1 MASVPQHQTE
11 KPEQQAANIWI
22 SQPQGRSNCYS
33 DAGGRFAIIAAGGAD
48 AHEYLELDAYSAA
61 KAFVDGK
68 YAIRGDV
75 FAAIRF
81 FLTQPHDKFREWLFT
96 SAARLERLRI
106 ALYEGWRRKAA
117 RNIGFHYDR
126 SNEFYRQFLDSRM
139 IYSAAHFGDPSIS
152 LEDAQREKLNRICQD
167 LRLRRSDRFLDVGC
181 GWGGLVVH
189 AAEGFGVNAF
199 GCTLAREQ
207 LDAARERVHT
217 SGLASRVS
225 VELRDYRDLKGRFDK
240 IASVGM
246 FEHVG
251 RKRLRGYFETVHKLL
266 EKGGLFL
273 NRGVVRPQGTSDGPD
288 TFFIQRHVFPGG
300 ELVHLHDV
308 VREGER
314 AGLEVVGI
322 EDLRMDYA
330 MTCRAWVK
338 NLERNV
344 EACKSLAGERTYRTW
359 LLYLAASAVG
369 FEEDRISCAQ
379 VLFAKR

>member
-1 MASVPQHQTE
+1 MAGAPQHQTE
-11 KPEQQAANIWI
+11 KPEQQTENIWI
-22 SQPQGRSNCYS
+22 SQPQGLSNCYS
-33 DAGGRFAIIAAGGAD
+33 DANGRFAIIAAGSTD
-48 AHEYLELDAYSAA
+48 AHEYLKLDAYSAA
-61 KAFVDGK
+61 KAFIDGK

-81 FLTQPHDKFREWLFT
+81 FLGQPHDKFRAALFT
-96 SAARLERLRI
+96 VLARLERVRI
-106 ALYEGWRRKAA
+106 GLFAGRRRKAK
-117 RNIGFHYDR
+117 RDIGFHYNR
-126 SNEFYRQFLDSRM
+126 SNEFYRQFLDSHM
-139 IYSAAHFGDPSIS
+139 MYSAAHFGDPAMS
-152 LEDAQREKLNRICQD
+152 LEDAQREKLDRICQD
-167 LRLRRSDRFLDVGC
+167 LRLRRGDRFLDVGC

-189 AAEGFGVNAF
+189 AAENFGVNAF

-207 LDAARERVHT
+207 LEAARQSVETR
-217 SGLASRVS
+217 GLAGRVT
-225 VELRDYRDLKGRFDK
+225 VDLRDYRDLKGQFDK

-251 RKRLRGYFETVHKLL
+251 RKRLRGYFETVHRLL
-266 EKGGLFL
+266 EKDGLFL
-273 NRGVVRPQGTSDGPD
+273 NRGVVRPPGGHDGPD
-288 TFFIQRHVFPGG
+288 TFFIQKHVFPGG

-314 AGLEVVGI
+314 AGFEVIGI
-322 EDLRMDYA
+322 EDLRLHYA
-330 MTCRAWVK
+330 LTCREWVK

-344 EACKSLAGERTYRTW
+344 EACKSIAGERTYRTW

>member
-1 MASVPQHQTE
+1 MAGAPQHQTE
-11 KPEQQAANIWI
+11 KPEQQTENIWI
-22 SQPQGRSNCYS
+22 SQPQGRSNCYA
-33 DAGGRFAIIAAGGAD
+33 DVNGRFAIIAAGSTD
-48 AHEYLELDAYSAA
+48 ANEYLHLDAYSAA
-61 KAFVDGK
+61 KAFIDGK

-81 FLTQPHDKFREWLFT
+81 FIGQPHNKFRAALFT
-96 SAARLERLRI
+96 VLARLERMRI
-106 ALYEGWRRKAA
+106 GLFAGQRGKAK
-117 RNIGFHYDR
+117 RDIGFHYNR

-139 IYSAAHFGDPSIS
+139 MYSAAHFGGPTVS
-152 LEDAQREKLNRICQD
+152 LEDAQREKLDRICQD
-167 LRLRRSDRFLDVGC
+167 LRLRRGDRFLDIGC

-189 AAEGFGVNAF
+189 AAENFGVNSF

-207 LDAARERVHT
+207 LEAARQSVGAR
-217 SGLASRVS
+217 GLAGRVT
-225 VELRDYRDLKGRFDK
+225 VDLRDYRDLKGTFDK

-251 RKRLRGYFETVHKLL
+251 RKRLRGYFETVHRML
-266 EKGGLFL
+266 EKDGLFL
-273 NRGVVRPQGTSDGPD
+273 NRGVVRPPGGHDGPD
-288 TFFIQRHVFPGG
+288 TLFIQRHVFPGG

-314 AGLEVVGI
+314 AGFEVIGI
-322 EDLRMDYA
+322 EDLRMHYA
-330 MTCRAWVK
+330 LTCREWVK

-344 EACKSLAGERTYRTW
+344 EACKSIAGERTYRTW